1 MAAAAS
7 SRPRGEPKQV
17 PGGSPWL
24 LAWQNP
30 AFNPPPHDKTC
41 FRFAAFRA
49 RVNIYLEN
57 DSVLP
62 VFAQPYFCLAPQS
75 LSGQRKSHCQA
86 PGELHL
92 HPRGWVPFEFCELG
106 TCWKRSETYA
116 RWGRRPFGRRWWS
129 LLASTT
135 NVGHNR
141 GMIQGMHTRPILP
154 LRSAADAQ
162 RAETVI
168 SEILTE
174 TNDRVPLVYVA
185 QEIDDANQF
194 LVPNIHALH
203 RNKHVVDLQHAI
215 LCGQS
220 PREDLDDIDPR
231 QTVG

>member
-1 MAAAAS
+1 
-7 SRPRGEPKQV
+7 
-17 PGGSPWL
+17 
-24 LAWQNP
+24 
-30 AFNPPPHDKTC
+30 
-41 FRFAAFRA
+41 
-49 RVNIYLEN
+49 
-57 DSVLP
+57 
-62 VFAQPYFCLAPQS
+62 
-75 LSGQRKSHCQA
+75 
-86 PGELHL
+86 
-92 HPRGWVPFEFCELG
+92 
-106 TCWKRSETYA
+106 
-116 RWGRRPFGRRWWS
+116 
-129 LLASTT
+129 
-135 NVGHNR
+135 
-141 GMIQGMHTRPILP
+141 MHTRPILP